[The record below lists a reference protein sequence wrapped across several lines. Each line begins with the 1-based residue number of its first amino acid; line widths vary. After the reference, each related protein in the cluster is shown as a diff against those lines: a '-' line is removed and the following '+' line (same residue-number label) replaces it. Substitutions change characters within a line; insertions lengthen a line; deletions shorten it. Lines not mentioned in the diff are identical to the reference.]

1 MHFCIRVGIS
11 AQNRMIPSLA
21 FPQVMQ
27 KNWQRR
33 RLRERE
39 NTRGVSLT
47 SNPRLRNQ
55 LKTKSGNNATTIV
68 SALYKIMNY
77 TLIPA
82 LISAS
87 SSEVISFVMFL
98 ATVLLYLFSPIFV
111 YIFALRGNQFA
122 LRGNFS
128 HNIVI
133 ATLRKPNNPS
143 GLKLRRGYYTY

>member
-21 FPQVMQ
+21 LPQVMQ

>member
-1 MHFCIRVGIS
+1 M
-11 AQNRMIPSLA
+11 
-21 FPQVMQ
+21 
-27 KNWQRR
+27 
-33 RLRERE
+33 RERSARE
-39 NTRGVSLT
+39 GNRSRGGNANFCRILSFPLLKRCLSRIKPTPPTLT
-47 SNPRLRNQ
+47 KNKKRKQYNHHRFRLVQN
-55 LKTKSGNNATTIV
+55 
-68 SALYKIMNY
+68 MNY
-77 TLIPA
+77 FLIPA

>member
-27 KNWQRR
+27 KNWQRG